1 MAQLRDIIKE
11 DCWMTSEILQ
21 RPLKKQKEIEFHK
34 PTLSREDL
42 KGVLECL
49 VDEHLSSGEIV
60 ERFEKSFCHTFKF
73 KHAISANS
81 LTSAYHL
88 SLLGLGVGPGDAVI
102 LSSFAPISALD
113 AIFLLRAKPVLVDLG
128 KNSFHPDVEEFNR
141 KRTASGAKVA
151 IFDHTFG
158 SLINISKY
166 ELGDT
171 IAIEDYSEAIGA
183 TSELISVSKQ
193 SVVSICGLNSE
204 NMITTGNGAMITTSD
219 TNLSNQMKSLKSG
232 VSFRRNLGEPK
243 FDYSL
248 IDYQA
253 ALGIEQLSKL
263 GVILERQKKIAVA
276 YLQAVQNSRLETYFA
291 NPAEDTFHRFPI
303 VVSSQGYEEVER
315 YFKSIHIGT
324 KRTIGEPLHNVLEE
338 SKQDFPNAERL
349 FQRGHC
355 IPVYPNLTK
364 DNVQRIAT
372 AIRRIY

>member
-1 MAQLRDIIKE
+1 MSTDTI
-11 DCWMTSEILQ
+11 Q

-49 VDEHLSSGEIV
+49 VDEHLSTGEIV
-60 ERFEKSFCHTFKF
+60 ERFEKSFCHTFKY
-73 KHAISANS
+73 KHSISCNS

-88 SLLGLGVGPGDAVI
+88 TLLGLGVGEGDSVI
-102 LSSFAPISALD
+102 LSSFAPVAALD
-113 AIFLLRAKPVLVDLG
+113 AIFLIKAKPVLVDLA
-128 KNSFHPDVEEFNR
+128 KNSFFPDAEEFR
-141 KRTASGAKVA
+141 KKREAHNPKVA
-151 IFDHTFG
+151 VFDHSFG
-158 SLINISKY
+158 SLINIADY
-166 ELGDT
+166 ELGET
-171 IAIEDYSEAIGA
+171 IAIEDYSEVIGA
-183 TSELISVSKQ
+183 TSEKITVGRQSK
-193 SVVSICGLNSE
+193 VSICGLTAE
-204 NMITTGNGAMITTSD
+204 NMITTGNGAMITTNDSSLA
-219 TNLSNQMKSLKSG
+219 TALRSLKSDRSSKR
-232 VSFRRNLGEPK
+232 VLGEPK

-263 GVILERQKKIAVA
+263 GVILERKKKIAQA

-291 NPAEDTFHRFPI
+291 QPNEDTFHRFPI
-303 VVSSQGYEEVER
+303 VVSTQGYEEVER

-324 KRTIGEPLHNVLEE
+324 QRTITEPLHNILEE
-338 SKQDFPNAERL
+338 NKLDYPNAERL
-349 FQRGHC
+349 YQRGHC

>member
-1 MAQLRDIIKE
+1 MSTE
-11 DCWMTSEILQ
+11 TLQ

-73 KHAISANS
+73 KQSISTNS

-88 SLLGLGVGPGDAVI
+88 GLLGLGVQSGDHVI
-102 LSSFAPISALD
+102 LSSFAPIAALD

-128 KNSFHPDVEEFNR
+128 KNSFHPDIESFNK
-141 KRTASGAKVA
+141 KRNETQAKVA

-158 SLINISKY
+158 SLINIAKY
-166 ELGDT
+166 ELGET
-171 IAIEDYSEAIGA
+171 KVIEDYSEAIGA
-183 TSELISVSKQ
+183 VSEVIPVSRQ
-193 SVVSICGLNSE
+193 SNLSICGLNAE

-219 TNLSNQMKSLKSG
+219 TNLAQVIRSLKSG
-232 VSFRRNLGEPK
+232 VSSKRTLGEPK

-248 IDYQA
+248 VDYQA

-263 GVILERQKKIAVA
+263 GVILERQKKIALA
-276 YLQAVQNSRLETYFA
+276 YMQAVQNSRLETYFS
-291 NPAEDTFHRFPI
+291 NPTEDTFHRFPI
-303 VVSSQGYEEVER
+303 IISNQGYEEVQR

-324 KRTIGEPLHNVLEE
+324 KRTIEEPLHSVLEE
-338 SKQDFPNAERL
+338 NKQDYPNAERL